1 MIFTNIL
8 LFCLVLIEGCNLL
21 IRLIKFSKHFVPGS
35 YADNDNDNEDI
46 PPIDE
51 HFMPGNYVD
60 EEIRKRMY
68 A

>member
-35 YADNDNDNEDI
+35 YADNDNEDI
-46 PPIDE
+46 QPI
-51 HFMPGNYVD
+51 D

>member
-21 IRLIKFSKHFVPGS
+21 IRLIKFS
-35 YADNDNDNEDI
+35 NDNDNEDI

-51 HFMPGNYVD
+51 
-60 EEIRKRMY
+60 EIRKRMY

>member
-21 IRLIKFSKHFVPGS
+21 IRLIKFS
-35 YADNDNDNEDI
+35 NDNEDI

-51 HFMPGNYVD
+51 
-60 EEIRKRMY
+60 EIRKRMY

>member
-51 HFMPGNYVD
+51 
-60 EEIRKRMY
+60 EIRKRMY

>member
-21 IRLIKFSKHFVPGS
+21 IRLIKFS
-35 YADNDNDNEDI
+35 NDNDNEDI

>member
-21 IRLIKFSKHFVPGS
+21 IRLIKFSN
-35 YADNDNDNEDI
+35 DNDNDNEDI

-51 HFMPGNYVD
+51 
-60 EEIRKRMY
+60 EIRKRMY